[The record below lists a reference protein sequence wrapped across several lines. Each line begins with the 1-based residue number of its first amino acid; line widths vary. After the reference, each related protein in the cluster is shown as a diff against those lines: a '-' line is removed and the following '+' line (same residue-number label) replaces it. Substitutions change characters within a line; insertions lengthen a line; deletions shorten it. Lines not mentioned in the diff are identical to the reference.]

1 MFYIPV
7 ENYDRLEK
15 KFGKIK
21 NKGGTLNL
29 VKGDP
34 VVLAVGENGFA
45 DLKVQRGTP
54 AWDRSLKHKF
64 YPIEVE
70 GKYEIPGWRFIAT
83 IEHTP
88 GGNIIRNI
96 TDEKIPEKYYDI
108 SPECEHCHRIRDRKD
123 TYLVQNT
130 DTGEFKQ
137 VGKSCLR
144 DYTGGMDAALAASMA
159 EWVKEPEAIKGI
171 EDDLMVPKGS
181 SGLFFDA
188 DKFKRIAY
196 NYVKEHGYSKDPDYI
211 YNIVSA
217 YEGTAKDSTKPAT
230 AEELKT
236 MDEWVLN
243 LDTTTND
250 YYRNAFIAWNLEDL
264 ENRHLRLVASLINT
278 YFKDKEKKKQQELA
292 RATTKHVGEIGDKV
306 VVTVASKRLLYMKSF
321 YSGYRTEETPV
332 YRIVG
337 EDGNIYIWS
346 TQVWFAEGDT
356 ILATVKSHSEYNG
369 EAQTVLTRGKVI
381 DKETGKPLEK
391 RFRQAKT
398 DYQDLWDKLYGMNP
412 SREDMKSFPKFAPG
426 DDLDEPTKAL
436 TDWYEKQAELIKAK
450 ISELSDKE
458 IADALLY
465 LDEE

>member
-7 ENYDRLEK
+7 DNYYRLEK
-15 KFGKIK
+15 KFDKIK

-29 VKGDP
+29 IKGDP
-34 VVLAVGENGFA
+34 IVLALDDGGFA
-45 DLKVQRGTP
+45 DPRIQRGTP
-54 AWDRSLKHKF
+54 AWNMSPKYKF

-123 TYLVQNT
+123 TYLIQNT

-144 DYTGGMDAALAASMA
+144 DYTGGMDAAVASAMA
-159 EWVKEPEAIKGI
+159 EWVKDPSAIKGI

-181 SGLFFDA
+181 SALFFDA

-196 NYVKEHGYSKDPDYI
+196 NYVKEHGYSKDPNYI
-211 YNIVSA
+211 FGIIDA
-217 YEGTAKDSTKPAT
+217 YDGVIKDAPKPAT
-230 AEELKT
+230 DEEIRAV
-236 MDEWVLN
+236 DEWVLN

-278 YFKDKEKKKQQELA
+278 YFKAKEKQKQIELA
-292 RATTKHVGEIGDKV
+292 QATTKYAGDVGGKV
-306 VVTVASKRLLYMKSF
+306 VVVVANKRLLYMKSF
-321 YSGYRTEETPV
+321 YTSYHHAEETPV

-337 EDGNIYIWS
+337 EDGNIYIWA
-346 TQVWFAEGDT
+346 TQTEFDVGDT
-356 ILATVKSHSEYNG
+356 IVATVKSHSEYNG
-369 EAQTVLTRGKVI
+369 EKQTVITRGKV
-381 DKETGKPLEK
+381 
-391 RFRQAKT
+391 QKT
-398 DYQDLWDKLYGMNP
+398 ESLNNNKL
-412 SREDMKSFPKFAPG
+412 F
-426 DDLDEPTKAL
+426 
-436 TDWYEKQAELIKAK
+436 
-450 ISELSDKE
+450 
-458 IADALLY
+458 